1 VTNILLKAID
11 DASDWVVG
19 VPADDP
25 HSGAKTIARF
35 IIFVTLSIVA
45 GCIGGFAAWTVL
57 VALELLLGCGST
69 SVLRVLP
76 PVPIRNEVRE
86 HIMGLGGMGR
96 HTP

>member
-1 VTNILLKAID
+1 VTNVLLKAID

-57 VALELLLGCGST
+57 VALELLFGEATGWVVAALLFYGFYR
-69 SVLRVLP
+69 LFRFA
-76 PVPIRNEVRE
+76 
-86 HIMGLGGMGR
+86 MK
-96 HTP
+96 